1 MTRSP
6 DDIVDL
12 VTRAR
17 ASADALDLERPRI
30 GDLTGVLVFD
40 LDVAL
45 DRALGLTRDLT
56 AEDALTL
63 TRDLDRALALD
74 FDLDRAE
81 QREFVGN
88 LELARRL
95 AGELADALVGA
106 ERARAPAAQ
115 VAEVHACRLS
125 LRIVRAAVRA
135 LPAPDRLRYCEEFRA
150 ELADLAESDKSR
162 CAQLVHALSLLAW
175 CWPLR
180 RALSGTVAELSKK

>member
-12 VTRAR
+12 VARAR
-17 ASADALDLERPRI
+17 ASADALDLERPRV

-56 AEDALTL
+56 AEDTLTL

-95 AGELADALVGA
+95 AGELADALARVP
-106 ERARAPAAQ
+106 EPPVDEVRAGK
-115 VAEVHACRLS
+115 LS
-125 LRIVRAAVRA
+125 LWIVRAAVRA
-135 LPAPDRLRYCEEFRA
+135 LPSPDRLRYCEEFRA